1 MPAADWKWVQATF
14 IPFRMK
20 TQAKV
25 KLQDLNVLQWTKTL
39 VQWTTEKEV
48 LTYNIQNQNTL
59 I

>member
-25 KLQDLNVLQWTKTL
+25 KLQDLNVLQ
-39 VQWTTEKEV
+39 
-48 LTYNIQNQNTL
+48 
-59 I
+59 